1 MNKVKKVLMT
11 MFGLLMFPLLFA
23 CSNTQYQGVE
33 AIKAKGKLVVALNPE
48 FAPFE
53 YQKLVDGKNQ
63 IVGSDVELAKA
74 IVEAFLT
81 TGFEGGRHKRRID
94 KIPC

>member
-23 CSNTQYQGVE
+23 CSNSQSQGVE

-53 YQKLVDGKNQ
+53 
-63 IVGSDVELAKA
+63 
-74 IVEAFLT
+74 
-81 TGFEGGRHKRRID
+81 
-94 KIPC
+94 

>member
-11 MFGLLMFPLLFA
+11 MFGLLMLPLLFA
-23 CSNTQYQGVE
+23 CSNTQSQGVE

-63 IVGSDVELAKA
+63 IVFYQREVNSSGSFYEYCRAQRV
-74 IVEAFLT
+74 FT
-81 TGFEGGRHKRRID
+81 PNWCT
-94 KIPC
+94 

>member
-23 CSNTQYQGVE
+23 CSNAQSQGVE

-48 FAPFE
+48 FAPFGISE
-53 YQKLVDGKNQ
+53 IGRWEK
-63 IVGSDVELAKA
+63 SDCR
-74 IVEAFLT
+74 F
-81 TGFEGGRHKRRID
+81 R
-94 KIPC
+94 C